1 MLLFFTGIHAE
12 QADPQVQ
19 EWSLQGPNQSAAQ
32 AAVVGTAANSVI
44 KGSDHLF
51 PPCAVLV
58 NLRYHKYKIVRFK
71 SANY

>member
-19 EWSLQGPNQSAAQ
+19 EWSLQGPNQPAAQ

-44 KGSDHLF
+44 KGNDNLF
-51 PPCAVLV
+51 PLCRA
-58 NLRYHKYKIVRFK
+58 R
-71 SANY
+71 